1 MRMLVRSLTMF
12 LLLLPS
18 AVQSGQV
25 TTTDW
30 TTPTFQGSLLGIITE
45 THQVGSLVINIQAV
59 TGDSNSQMSYELIEN
74 PQNYFAL
81 DQTTGSLTIARQL
94 DRAALAAPNNV
105 LILTVRASTGIGKY
119 YLMTEEM
126 K

>member
-1 MRMLVRSLTMF
+1 MTRMLVRSLTMF

-59 TGDSNSQMSYELIEN
+59 TGDSNTQISYELIEN
-74 PQNYFAL
+74 PRDYFAL

-94 DRAALAAPNNV
+94 DRVALAAPNNV
-105 LILTVRASTGIGKY
+105 LILTVRAKAGIGKS
-119 YLMTEEM
+119 
-126 K
+126 